1 MNQEKIQE
9 LQFLEQGMQNLSHQK
24 QRFETELVEIENALN
39 EVSKTSSKP
48 YKVVNGVM
56 FATTPED
63 LKKELSSKKEIISI
77 RVKNIDKQEQEIRKK
92 AESLQKEVLKELK
105 K

>member
-56 FATTPED
+56 FATSPED

>member
-39 EVSKTSSKP
+39 EVSKTKSQP